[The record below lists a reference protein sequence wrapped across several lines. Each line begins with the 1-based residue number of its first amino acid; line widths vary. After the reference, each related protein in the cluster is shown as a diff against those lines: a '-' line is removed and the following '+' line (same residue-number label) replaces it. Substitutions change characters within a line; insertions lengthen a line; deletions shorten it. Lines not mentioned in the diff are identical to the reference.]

1 MPAATAAPAF
11 KDALFAVCQTLFAGD
26 GVQVSFGHPGQS
38 QVNDIVAVTRVR
50 TQQEPVTLTPR
61 RTREETLQADV
72 VFSVYRGGGPEMEQV
87 CSDRAYAL
95 LAELEEY
102 VRFTD
107 TTLGGVV
114 RHCFLVETDSDGL
127 TDDGFLAN
135 GRLIEVTAT
144 FEAVARITS

>member
-1 MPAATAAPAF
+1 MPVASAAPAF
-11 KDALFAVCQTLFAGD
+11 KDALFTVCQTLFAGD

-38 QVNDIVAVTRVR
+38 QINDIVAVTRVSS
-50 TQQEPVTLTPR
+50 QQEPITLTPR
-61 RTREETLQADV
+61 RTREETLTAEV
-72 VFSVYRGGGPEMEQV
+72 VFSVYRGGGPDMEQV

-102 VRFTD
+102 VRVTD
-107 TTLGGVV
+107 TSLGSVV
-114 RHCFLVETDSDGL
+114 RHCFLVSTDSDGM
-127 TDDGFLAN
+127 TDEAFLAN